1 MKCLK
6 ATVAA
11 LVIAVLWGS
20 APGVSLAQK
29 AALPLAD
36 GELFVSQKIVDGGK
50 VLYKGTTATDNWN
63 HDPEVTPDG
72 FVGTAFVPRQV
83 VLEKIDVA
91 GVGHVKRMYT
101 AKEKIQGAQQ
111 KYHGKAYDSFLVIY
125 TAMDTEGRGG
135 QMAIQKA
142 ELFGRLLNVTVA
154 IDDPKRTDTHEDE
167 ALFTESALC
176 LPLKELP
183 QYGTLLVRFA
193 DVTGHGLGLQY
204 VQLQL

>member
-91 GVGHVKRMYT
+91 GVGMSNGC
-101 AKEKIQGAQQ
+101 IQQ
-111 KYHGKAYDSFLVIY
+111 KKRSKAPSKNIMARLMTRFLSFIRPWIRK
-125 TAMDTEGRGG
+125 DG
-135 QMAIQKA
+135 
-142 ELFGRLLNVTVA
+142 VA
-154 IDDPKRTDTHEDE
+154 KWPFKRPNFL
-167 ALFTESALC
+167 AVCSM
-176 LPLKELP
+176 
-183 QYGTLLVRFA
+183 
-193 DVTGHGLGLQY
+193 
-204 VQLQL
+204 